1 MAATLNAI
9 GIVSK
14 DIERSLKF
22 YAMLGVATPRFAKD
36 EDHFE
41 ATLENGI
48 RLMWDTVELMKQL
61 TPEWVPPTG
70 HRLGL
75 AFLCDDASDVDRVY
89 HSVVD
94 AGFAGVKEPWDAFW
108 GQRYAQVKDPDDN
121 VIDLFAPI

>member
-1 MAATLNAI
+1 MAASLNAI

-22 YAMLGVATPRFAKD
+22 YSMLGVETPKFSKD

-41 ATLENGI
+41 ATLDSGI
-48 RLMWDTVELMKQL
+48 RLMWDTVELMQQL
-61 TPEWVPPTG
+61 NPDWAPPTG

-75 AFLCDDASDVDRVY
+75 AFLCDDSADVDRVY
-89 HSVVD
+89 HSVVK
-94 AGFAGVKEPWDAFW
+94 AGFEGVKEPWDAFW